1 MIAEKLLQLP
11 AWVQFEGIEFE
22 LRVFSEG
29 QKELRLCYAFYNI
42 DENSRHAL
50 DIKDTGSWGNPFI
63 KEGEPYY
70 CDFLYLIEGIE
81 TDRDFSKAIDQAK
94 QFLQSNKLLQ

>member
-11 AWVQFEGIEFE
+11 AFVWFEEICFE
-22 LRVFSEG
+22 LRVISEG
-29 QKELRLCYAFYNI
+29 QRELRLAYVI
-42 DENSRHAL
+42 TTVGEKSRHAATF
-50 DIKDTGSWGNPFI
+50 KNSGSWGNPFI

-81 TDRDFSKAIDQAK
+81 TDRDFSLAIYRAK